1 MGRIAKAFALFLTL
15 TIAMSCLPLLTVK
28 PAHAMPNVHL
38 DYTKTTI
45 TLQETVN
52 FTAQVSYQANI
63 TWYLDDMNVKSEIN
77 TQSNFTFIPKTT
89 GVYFVKLSVEG
100 FTNPP
105 PIEAIEIRVLESVSD
120 SESPFEFVTPW
131 VWENHQ
137 NLL

>member
-63 TWYLDDMNVKSEIN
+63 TWYLDDINVKSEIN
-77 TQSNFTFIPKTT
+77 TQSNFTFIPKRQQEFILLN
-89 GVYFVKLSVEG
+89 YLSM
-100 FTNPP
+100 
-105 PIEAIEIRVLESVSD
+105 D
-120 SESPFEFVTPW
+120 SQIHHPSR
-131 VWENHQ
+131 Q
-137 NLL
+137 